1 MNAIEKRARELLLS
15 HYSAAGFQQG
25 DPLAASDANAV
36 AIKAIATALTL
47 PDGYV
52 LVNHTQL
59 RQLLRD
65 VVTASDFVGC
75 RAQSKPLARRLTDQ
89 AWALIE
95 TPAGAVRPEVPG
107 A

>member
-1 MNAIEKRARELLLS
+1 MDLIEKRARELLLS

-25 DPLAASDANAV
+25 DPLAASDANTV
-36 AIKAIATALTL
+36 AIKAIATALTP
-47 PDGYV
+47 PDGFV

-65 VVTASDFVGC
+65 VVTASDFVGG
-75 RAQSKPLARRLTDQ
+75 RAQSKPLARRLVDQ

-95 TPAGAVRPEVPG
+95 APGSGACPEVVR
-107 A
+107 

>member
-1 MNAIEKRARELLLS
+1 MDAIEKRARELLLS

-36 AIKAIATALTL
+36 AIKAIATALTP

-59 RQLLRD
+59 ARLLRD
-65 VVTASDFVGC
+65 VVTATEFVAG
-75 RAQSKPLARRLTDQ
+75 RAQSKPLARRLADQ
-89 AWALIE
+89 AWALVE
-95 TPAGAVRPEVPG
+95 MPCGATRLEVQG

>member
-1 MNAIEKRARELLLS
+1 MDAIEKQTRAMLAHVFACAPGELS
-15 HYSAAGFQQG
+15 KEEVRAARAV
-25 DPLAASDANAV
+25 LAYQ
-36 AIKAIATALTL
+36 TALAP

-65 VVTASDFVGC
+65 VVTAADFVGG
-75 RAQSKPLARRLTDQ
+75 RGQSKPLARRLADQ

-95 TPAGAVRPEVPG
+95 APGVATRPEVPS
-107 A
+107 